1 MSSIWVRCALI
12 VSSGSRNASQSL
24 GRLKPRGPIK
34 ARHRRQRSLEL
45 RIGGISFGRPR
56 AGICV
61 MPQPLA
67 TLGDRASSAMRSPQN
82 LWIAGLTRGHDEVG
96 ILRMPFDPAPDVRAE
111 RPYAQTAGPGV
122 VEGVPCDGAGYP
134 LTLMFLSH
142 DSVEEHDGVGRGAHI
157 ERRQRAL
164 RQRRAS

>member
-1 MSSIWVRCALI
+1 
-12 VSSGSRNASQSL
+12 
-24 GRLKPRGPIK
+24 
-34 ARHRRQRSLEL
+34 
-45 RIGGISFGRPR
+45 
-56 AGICV
+56 

-134 LTLMFLSH
+134 LTLIFLSH
-142 DSVEEHDGVGRGAHI
+142 DSVEEHDGVGRELILRDASQPSVNPCLVAAFHGVVVDYHAHSRHCARSDQSAAKRG
-157 ERRQRAL
+157 EEYHVCNRL
-164 RQRRAS
+164 RDFHVILVSKSGVTVS